1 MGKITEN
8 AKYII
13 KLTLEA
19 DSLVERPDIIGAIFG
34 QTEGLLGQDMD
45 LKELQ
50 ESGRLGRIDI
60 IFKDTKGG
68 KIKADIIIPSNLSA
82 SETSLLA
89 ASFETIDKIGYTNAK
104 IELQDVEDVRDKK
117 RSFIEQRSKEIL
129 NKFYSKAPDTRE
141 TLEKVEKDMKQKEIK
156 NYNGLTSGPE
166 VDSSNEIILVEGR
179 ADVINLVRYGIKNA
193 IEVGGSNVSPHI
205 KNLANKKQVTIFLD
219 GDRGGDLIY
228 KRLKQEIK
236 IDNVA
241 RAPDGKEVEE
251 LTKKEILQSLK
262 HKKAESEETKKTEG
276 EGTQKQETRR
286 LPEDFKKKIGPVI
299 KEMLGT
305 KEIKFLDSNL
315 KEVHKA
321 TYDELSNL
329 LKTADLDNVVAIVM
343 DGKLTN
349 ELAEQMENKGIQAVV
364 CFDKD
369 RFKTK
374 MKVYGI
380 HDF

>member
-50 ESGRLGRIDI
+50 ESGRIGRIDI
-60 IFKDTKGG
+60 IFKDAKGG
-68 KIKADIIIPSNLSA
+68 KTKADILIPSNLSA

-89 ASFETIDKIGYTNAK
+89 AAFETIDKIGYTNAEVK
-104 IELQDVEDVRDKK
+104 LQDIEDVRDTK
-117 RSFIEQRSKEIL
+117 RSFIEKRSREIL
-129 NKFYSKAPDTRE
+129 NKFYSKTPDTRE
-141 TLEKVEKDMKQKEIK
+141 TLEKVERDLRQKDIK

-166 VDSSNEIILVEGR
+166 VNSSKEIILVEGR
-179 ADVINLVRYGIKNA
+179 ADVINLVRCGIKNA

-205 KNLANKKQVTIFLD
+205 KNLANKKRVTVFLD
-219 GDRGGDLIY
+219 GDRGGDLIL
-228 KRLKQEIK
+228 KRLKGEIN
-236 IDNVA
+236 IDYVA

-262 HKKAESEETKKTEG
+262 HKKPEKRDMKKPTTK
-276 EGTQKQETRR
+276 R
-286 LPEDFKKKIGPVI
+286 LPEDFKKKIEPVI
-299 KEMLGT
+299 KDMLGT
-305 KEIKFLDSNL
+305 KEVKFLDSDL
-315 KEVHKA
+315 KEVHSSS
-321 TYDELSNL
+321 YEELPNL
-329 LKTADLDNVVAIVM
+329 LKTADLDNVIAVAV
-343 DGKLTN
+343 DGKLTK